1 MTQRAEAGSW
11 SPQLLYVFRAVRVP
25 TSPCPASARPVRVCE
40 AAAQRP
46 GQLQGQVPAA
56 AQPPAAVRLQQAH
69 HRLAAHP
76 GGQGLITINEL
87 NRFSF
92 LSGVWHSTNIED
104 EH

>member
-11 SPQLLYVFRAVRVP
+11 SPQLSVFRAVRVLAF
-25 TSPCPASARPVRVCE
+25 PCPAAAARPVRAGE

-69 HRLAAHP
+69 HSLAAHP
-76 GGQGLITINEL
+76 GG
-87 NRFSF
+87 
-92 LSGVWHSTNIED
+92 
-104 EH
+104 

>member
-11 SPQLLYVFRAVRVP
+11 SPQLSVFRAVRVP
-25 TSPCPASARPVRVCE
+25 TSPYPAAAAARPVRAGE

-69 HRLAAHP
+69 HRLAADP

-87 NRFSF
+87 NGFSIYSF
-92 LSGVWHSTNIED
+92 RSLAFNKY
-104 EH
+104 